1 MNAAPPMVLPNVDQ
15 EHVASLA
22 IDAGVSAVPVVDA
35 AGHLLGCVPA
45 QALIAILRREHIE
58 DMQRLVG
65 IRQSNSQALH
75 AISATPL
82 TRARERLPWLL
93 VGLAGS
99 IVATFIMSR
108 FEQTLAAQLT
118 IAFFV
123 PGIVYLADAIG
134 TQSEVIAVRGLSF
147 NQAPLLRLVLGELAT
162 GMLIGLALG
171 LLALPVAWL
180 AFERLA
186 PGGGRGV
193 VDPRRRRG
201 RHQHRSAATVGAGA
215 HRGRPGARL
224 RARRDH
230 HSGRLEP
237 AGLFRAR
244 QLPGPL
250 AATRL
255 GPSRP
260 NALLTCVTLA
270 AGKRSKF
277 QKVSGHFHQAVM
289 HPWLPLPA
297 TGAVNDRYIWS
308 KPWRITFITF
318 PGGCGYAPPT
328 QARRTARGGGR
339 GVGADHRRGH
349 RGAGQ

>member
-1 MNAAPPMVLPNVDQ
+1 MSTVLPATVVQGPLSETAAQHLVTHVPRARPQDRAGDVQARLAGARYEALDAVYVIDDSARLIGLVPLTELMAAAPAQLLAEIMNATPPKVFPDMDQ

-65 IRQSNSQALH
+65 IREHNSQALH

-99 IVATFIMSR
+99 MVATFIMSR

-134 TQSEVIAVRGLSF
+134 TQSEAIAVRGLSF
-147 NQAPLLRLVLGELAT
+147 NHAPLLHLVLGELAT

-180 AFERLA
+180 AFGDLRLA
-186 PGGGRGV
+186 
-193 VDPRRRRG
+193 
-201 RHQHRSAATVGAGA
+201 AAV
-215 HRGRPGARL
+215 
-224 RARRDH
+224 
-230 HSGRLEP
+230 
-237 AGLFRAR
+237 
-244 QLPGPL
+244 
-250 AATRL
+250 
-255 GPSRP
+255 
-260 NALLTCVTLA
+260 ALSILA
-270 AGKRSKF
+270 AGAAATSI
-277 QKVSGHFHQAVM
+277 GLLL
-289 HPWLPLPA
+289 PWLLARTGIDPA
-297 TGAVNDRYIWS
+297 LGSGPVATIIQDVLSLLVYFALV
-308 KPWRITFITF
+308 
-318 PGGCGYAPPT
+318 T
-328 QARRTARGGGR
+328 QL
-339 GVGADHRRGH
+339 VL
-349 RGAGQ
+349 

>member
-1 MNAAPPMVLPNVDQ
+1 MTTVIPAIPAAAVKGPLGETAAQHLVTHVPRARPQDRAGDVQARLAGACYEALDAVYVIDDSGRLIGLVPLTELMAAAPAQPLAEIMNATPPRVLPYMDQ

-35 AGHLLGCVPA
+35 AGHLLGCVPP

-65 IRQSNSQALH
+65 IREHNSQALH

-134 TQSEVIAVRGLSF
+134 TQSEAIAVRGLSF
-147 NQAPLLRLVLGELAT
+147 SNAPLPRLILGELAT

-180 AFERLA
+180 AFGDLRLA
-186 PGGGRGV
+186 TAV
-193 VDPRRRRG
+193 
-201 RHQHRSAATVGAGA
+201 
-215 HRGRPGARL
+215 
-224 RARRDH
+224 
-230 HSGRLEP
+230 
-237 AGLFRAR
+237 
-244 QLPGPL
+244 
-250 AATRL
+250 
-255 GPSRP
+255 
-260 NALLTCVTLA
+260 ALSILA
-270 AGKRSKF
+270 AGAAATSI
-277 QKVSGHFHQAVM
+277 GLLL
-289 HPWLPLPA
+289 PWLLARTGIDPA
-297 TGAVNDRYIWS
+297 LGSGPVATIIQDVLSLLVYFTLVTWPVI
-308 KPWRITFITF
+308 
-318 PGGCGYAPPT
+318 
-328 QARRTARGGGR
+328 
-339 GVGADHRRGH
+339 
-349 RGAGQ
+349 